1 MTAPFGGIQSELPL
15 TEIEALGFADVQD
28 FLFHLGRARSRAGYT
43 TLPAFSVA
51 EPIVGIADFYNVNG
65 VHIQVVMTPT
75 KLYQFLS
82 GAWTQITGT
91 AFGGATSQLFS
102 WDVLNYNLCFSQ
114 GSDKI
119 WMWDGVSTSYVQAS
133 ANAPRA
139 RYIAEIGLHL
149 FAVDPA
155 YPQRYYWSGIGD
167 PTDWTSFT
175 SGLNDVVGNLGPIN
189 GILKL
194 GQYGFGFHQNG
205 IMQIIPTGVGLAP
218 FAFQPVINATQ
229 GVIAPYSLQHFDDRG
244 MELAVYLGVDN
255 VYVFNG
261 SSIEPFGDRPL
272 DGQRR
277 VGARSRILAD
287 VLTGGVQNV
296 VGAITY
302 SVSGNVF
309 KAYWLG
315 IPNVAVWVYNFDE
328 GNWTRFTYSK
338 KLRTLGPFLNQGP
351 IRIMDLVG
359 SIAGQSW
366 TPITLQTNNPFLG
379 FLLGFDDGTA
389 GYVDFTNYSENGAS
403 ITSGKLTFGD
413 RRHKH
418 TIKKFRVSLVDK
430 GPVTVTITITN
441 EAGFSQTKSFTIG
454 TGSGDVLS
462 YVQEFNITGLRLQ
475 WELSVPANAPAE
487 ILEFAPI
494 YDTSG
499 EQRCGTADGN

>member
-1 MTAPFGGIQSELPL
+1 
-15 TEIEALGFADVQD
+15 
-28 FLFHLGRARSRAGYT
+28 
-43 TLPAFSVA
+43 
-51 EPIVGIADFYNVNG
+51 
-65 VHIQVVMTPT
+65 
-75 KLYQFLS
+75 
-82 GAWTQITGT
+82 
-91 AFGGATSQLFS
+91 
-102 WDVLNYNLCFSQ
+102 
-114 GSDKI
+114 
-119 WMWDGVSTSYVQAS
+119 
-133 ANAPRA
+133 
-139 RYIAEIGLHL
+139 
-149 FAVDPA
+149 
-155 YPQRYYWSGIGD
+155 
-167 PTDWTSFT
+167 
-175 SGLNDVVGNLGPIN
+175 
-189 GILKL
+189 
-194 GQYGFGFHQNG
+194 
-205 IMQIIPTGVGLAP
+205 
-218 FAFQPVINATQ
+218 
-229 GVIAPYSLQHFDDRG
+229 

-389 GYVDFTNYSENGAS
+389 GYVDFTNYSENDAS

-441 EAGFSQTKSFTIG
+441 EAGFSQTKSFTVG